1 MPKHYRPLT
10 LARAGELA
18 AVNHLAATTHAA
30 VTPIFQAPPRDWDFE
45 TSKFSKTLQAHLSQ
59 LPTKLF
65 NARGAH
71 PAYLDTGLLD
81 TESPIH
87 GLHPLEHLIREAQ
100 ALGLPLAPAT
110 APDRS
115 ADYDA
120 AIRNLHSDY
129 SRGAAVIL
137 DETQWVTVDASA
149 LPDTLARLKLSA
161 TDVDVVIDYGS
172 SDGRLTE
179 AAAVAEV
186 LAVNALGDFR
196 SVTLGGGSFP
206 DLQGVAR
213 GITTH
218 PRTDWTTWRNVIA
231 RLSADGH
238 GVPDYFDRLILR
250 AESIE
255 LRIDPRFISISAALR
270 YTTENDWLFAKGE
283 LFKGQAGKS
292 KGGAA
297 LKSPLATLIKH
308 PEYATP
314 IRTQAE
320 DWIEDVLSGAAT
332 PGNPGKWREW
342 GTVRHVEVM
351 EHLLARIP

>member
-18 AVNHLAATTHAA
+18 AVSHLAATTHA
-30 VTPIFQAPPRDWDFE
+30 VITPIFQAPPRDWDFE
-45 TSKFSKTLQAHLSQ
+45 TNKFSKSLQAHLSQ

-65 NARGAH
+65 NARGSH
-71 PAYLDTGLLD
+71 PAFLDTGLLD
-81 TESPIH
+81 TEAPIH
-87 GLHPLEHLIREAQ
+87 GLHPLQHLISEAH
-100 ALGLPLAPAT
+100 ALGLPLTPAT

-115 ADYDA
+115 AAYDS
-120 AIRNLHSDY
+120 AIRDLHSEY
-129 SRGAAVIL
+129 ARGVAVIL
-137 DETQWVTVDASA
+137 DETQWVTVNPSA
-149 LPDTLARLKLSA
+149 LPDTLARLNLGA
-161 TDVDVVIDYGS
+161 ADVDVVIDYAASEGP
-172 SDGRLTE
+172 LTE

-186 LAVNALGDFR
+186 VAVNAIGAFR

-218 PRTDWTTWRNVIA
+218 PRTDWRTWRNVIA
-231 RLSADGH
+231 RLSSDGH
-238 GVPDYFDRLILR
+238 RVPDYFDRLILR

-270 YTTENDWLFAKGE
+270 YTTEDNWLFAKGE
-283 LFKGQAGKS
+283 LFKGQGGKS

-297 LKSPLATLIKH
+297 LRSPLATLISH

-314 IRTQAE
+314 LRTQAE
-320 DWIEDVLSGAAT
+320 DWIEAVVSGTAT

-342 GTVRHVEVM
+342 GTVRHFEVT
-351 EHLLARIP
+351 EYLLARIP